1 MEEQQNSPT
10 SLTVDDVNNDLG
22 IGKASIYKIFHSED
36 FPAILQ
42 GQKFIVSREGY
53 LEWKKHRHERVK

>member
-1 MEEQQNSPT
+1 MEEQQNLPT
-10 SLTVDDVNNDLG
+10 VLTVEDVKNDLG
-22 IGKASIYKIFHSED
+22 IGKASIYKIFHSKD

-42 GQKFIVSREGY
+42 GQKFIVPRESY